1 VTLRHIPDE
10 IILSW
15 WGSFSI
21 EFVLGGCSYANTG
34 QYCEITVLAK
44 SYYEKLVFIDGVIK
58 FYIRNEF

>member
-1 VTLRHIPDE
+1 VTLCHFLDE

-21 EFVLGGCSYANTG
+21 EFVLDGCSYANAG

-44 SYYEKLVFIDGVIK
+44 SYYEKLFFID
-58 FYIRNEF
+58 